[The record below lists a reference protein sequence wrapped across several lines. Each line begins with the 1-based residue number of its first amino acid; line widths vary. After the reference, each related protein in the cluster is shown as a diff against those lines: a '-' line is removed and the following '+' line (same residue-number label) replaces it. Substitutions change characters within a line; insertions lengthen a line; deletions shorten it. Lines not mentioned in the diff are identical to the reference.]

1 MNVLRKSILY
11 VGNFSFPCE
20 NAPGKRVYANA
31 KVMQKL
37 GYDVI
42 LIGLSEKSASFSQ
55 KHYDG
60 FIFYNLPRPR
70 KILDLFYY
78 KVFFDLFKSFLSRKE
93 EIGLCLV
100 IYYGSIGFS
109 FFNSILLGL
118 CRKRSVKVVSDCVDW
133 LIVKTKNPL
142 FNLIKFLDDFY
153 QKGFVNKKVDG
164 IIAISSY
171 LANFYK
177 RSVSPLIIIPPLSPA
192 PSISN
197 STLKISALRNSN
209 KKIIYAGIPFRRGER
224 VLSKQNMKDRID
236 KTIEMLYKAHKEGC
250 KFTFCIYGF
259 SKEEFIFALP
269 EQKKYVDALGESVEF
284 HAFQKNEEVISRVT
298 EADFT
303 ILIRDVNRMT
313 TAGFPTKVS
322 ESISNGTP
330 VITTQTSDL
339 PKYIVEGETGFFIES
354 EGEKAIEKLVNILN
368 LDREEVLRMKENC
381 RNHNPFYYENFVDT
395 FKRFFHDLDI

>member
-1 MNVLRKSILY
+1 MSLLKQSILY
-11 VGNFSFPCE
+11 VGNFAFPCE

-31 KVMQKL
+31 KVLQKL

-42 LIGLSEKSASFSQ
+42 IIGLSEMSASFSQ

-60 FIFYNLPRPR
+60 FMFYNLPRPR

-78 KVFFDLFKSFLSRKE
+78 KVFFNLFKMILSQKE
-93 EIGLCLV
+93 EIGLSLV

-109 FFNSILLGL
+109 YFNSILLRL
-118 CRKRSVKVVSDCVDW
+118 CRKHNVKVVSDCVDW

-164 IIAISSY
+164 IIVISSY
-171 LANFYK
+171 LANYYK

-192 PSISN
+192 PSKLN
-197 STLKISALRNSN
+197 STLKISALCGNQ
-209 KKIIYAGIPFRRGER
+209 KKIIYAGIPFRRGKR
-224 VLSKQNMKDRID
+224 VLSKENMKDRID
-236 KTIEMLYKAHKEGC
+236 KIIELLYKAHKRGC
-250 KFTFCIYGF
+250 NFTFYIYGF
-259 SKEEFIFALP
+259 SKEEFIYALP
-269 EQKKYVDALGESVEF
+269 EQEKYVDALGESVEF
-284 HAFQKNEEVISRVT
+284 HAFQKNEDVISKIT

-330 VITTQTSDL
+330 VITTRTSDL
-339 PKYIVEGETGFFIES
+339 PKYIVEGETGFFIKS

-368 LDREEVLRMKENC
+368 LERAEVLRMKENC
-381 RNHNPFYYENFVDT
+381 IKHNPFYYENYSDT
-395 FKRFFHDLDI
+395 FRNFLDDLNV